1 MSTSALSSCLVEK
14 KVNVLSIPHF
24 FLCAVPVHSFQR
36 GPALL
41 VWGKNNS
48 NNLPLS
54 VARGNWSFGIQL
66 NIPHVNTRA
75 NCSYMCRLSDGLQNI
90 AKSAR
95 ALEGFQFLWLV
106 CDLFM
111 CAVLINEVKNL
122 LHLSM
127 KGPFGLATALTLLV
141 MSYRKQLGLLIHFYT
156 GH

>member
-1 MSTSALSSCLVEK
+1 M
-14 KVNVLSIPHF
+14 
-24 FLCAVPVHSFQR
+24 
-36 GPALL
+36 
-41 VWGKNNS
+41 
-48 NNLPLS
+48 
-54 VARGNWSFGIQL
+54 
-66 NIPHVNTRA
+66 NTWA
-75 NCSYMCRLSDGLQNI
+75 TCPYMRRLSDGLQDV

-95 ALEGFQFLWLV
+95 DLERFQFLWIV

-127 KGPFGLATALTLLV
+127 KVPFGLATVLTILV